1 MFRPQPLRVMP
12 PALLLAALAAP
23 SSLAAQDFLFGA
35 PHGSV
40 TFRVGRLFARSEGEV
55 FEHTFRNLTVEPDD
69 LDAVAFGADLAL
81 RVAERA
87 DVVVG
92 AGFSW
97 TSIRSEFHDWV
108 DQDDQP
114 IRQTT
119 RFRQVPLTLGA
130 RLYLT
135 PRGRSISRFA
145 WIPARAALYA
155 AAGAGIAH
163 HAYEQ
168 EGDFV
173 DESSLDIFTD
183 ELRSSGWAG
192 VVYIGGGAEVRVS
205 TRAALVADARYSRGS
220 GRAAGDFSGLDQ
232 SGREDL
238 ALGGLAMSV
247 GLALTF

>member
-1 MFRPQPLRVMP
+1 MAGRAAVRPRARPNPGGARRDASGARVEPSRATRRYPPMSCDTERPRGAPMLRPRPVRVV

-119 RFRQVPLTLGA
+119 RFRQ
-130 RLYLT
+130 
-135 PRGRSISRFA
+135 
-145 WIPARAALYA
+145 
-155 AAGAGIAH
+155 
-163 HAYEQ
+163 
-168 EGDFV
+168 
-173 DESSLDIFTD
+173 
-183 ELRSSGWAG
+183 
-192 VVYIGGGAEVRVS
+192 
-205 TRAALVADARYSRGS
+205 
-220 GRAAGDFSGLDQ
+220 
-232 SGREDL
+232 
-238 ALGGLAMSV
+238 
-247 GLALTF
+247 